1 METEKAP
8 KGKKRIWKDARG
20 QEVPE
25 EYVPELDKR
34 RDAMVQRVFVT
45 IRSLEMAMIE
55 AKLSV
60 ISELEG
66 FLEERSKAAK
76 VKGQEWKGNLTLAS
90 FDGKLKIE
98 RSMDDQ
104 IGFSEQLPLAK
115 TVLDEWM
122 RERLDGVD
130 EALGKVISS
139 AFNVDKHG
147 RINTQALLKLMR
159 LDIKDKKWLK
169 AMALLKESITVI
181 STRQYMRF
189 IELVEKDDCAPEWRS
204 INLNFS
210 SISLT
215 SESTDSKDA

>member
-1 METEKAP
+1 METEKTT

-25 EYVPELDKR
+25 EYVPELDKK
-34 RDAMVQRVFVT
+34 RDAMVLRVFGIVHK
-45 IRSLEMAMIE
+45 LETDMIE
-55 AKLSV
+55 AKLK
-60 ISELEG
+60 IITDLES
-66 FLEERSKAAK
+66 FLDERSKAAK
-76 VKGQEWKGNLTLAS
+76 VKGQEWKGNLTLTS
-90 FDGKLKIE
+90 FDGKMKVE

-104 IGFSEQLPLAK
+104 IGFSEQLQLAK

-130 EALGKVISS
+130 EALGMVISS

-159 LDIKDKKWLK
+159 LNIKDKKWLK
-169 AMALLKESITVI
+169 AMALLKESITVTA
-181 STRQYMRF
+181 TRQYLRF
-189 IELVEKDDCAPEWRS
+189 VELVEKEDCAPEWRS

-210 SISLT
+210 SISIT
-215 SESTDSKDA
+215 PEAIESKDD